1 METLTYRGEKA
12 NLQVLAEEIAEHPAL
27 KEHCVA
33 QVRAKET
40 GEQESLRYGGWAEI
54 TIAIASGVA
63 TNAIYDGLR
72 YLVDRAR
79 DRGVVTEIDPQPKD
93 DGQTD
98 TAAS

>member
-1 METLTYRGEKA
+1 MEILTYRGEKA
-12 NLQVLAEEIAEHPAL
+12 NLQVLAEEIADHPAL
-27 KEHCVA
+27 KGHCVA
-33 QVRAKET
+33 QVQITET

-79 DRGVVTEIDPQPKD
+79 DRGVVTEVEPQPKD
-93 DGQTD
+93 DGHIDASTD
-98 TAAS
+98 